1 MTLPQTAITL
11 LFLWSALLL
20 TPGPDFM
27 LMLKATVND
36 DYPHALATA
45 AGINVAIACS
55 ITLVIFGF
63 EFIFTQ
69 NPLLFQTIKI
79 IGALYLIYLGFRI
92 VQSASAHA
100 DLDQSRAAPPS
111 LATSFRQG
119 LWCNLLNPKVPIMLG
134 SVFGQLI
141 ALNTPIAIKLLFG
154 LEILL
159 INTVLWGLFP
169 LMIHIPRIRS
179 LLLDH
184 MTVINRVVGSALC
197 LLGALAFI

>member
-1 MTLPQTAITL
+1 MTLLQTAITL

-45 AGINVAIACS
+45 AGI
-55 ITLVIFGF
+55 TLGLTLYIGLVVFGF
-63 EFIFTQ
+63 ALILTQ
-69 NPLLFQTIKI
+69 NPIVFHTVKYL
-79 IGALYLIYLGFRI
+79 GAAYLIYLGIRI
-92 VQSASAHA
+92 LRSGA
-100 DLDQSRAAPPS
+100 DTHVDSVTSQPS

-119 LWCNLLNPKVPIMLG
+119 LLCNLLNPKAPIIIA
-134 SVFGQLI
+134 SVFSQLI
-141 ALNTPIAIKLLFG
+141 GLTTPTAIKLLFG
-154 LEILL
+154 VEILI
-159 INTVLWGLFP
+159 INAVLWSLFP
-169 LMIHIPRIRS
+169 LMIHIPRMRS

-197 LLGALAFI
+197 LLGALAFL